1 MRESSFVDTRFLVGI
16 YIKEVFTINRYIYMY
31 VCMYCDPDELD
42 VENPTRKDKL
52 VKIRPSV

>member
-1 MRESSFVDTRFLVGI
+1 MGI